1 MAEHN
6 MTDRERQNGVATA
19 QTKGVSFRK
28 AGDWPIGLERG
39 PRAWFPAQARMIG
52 LIRAN
57 KDSYVLPPAVVRK
70 AAWRE

>member
-1 MAEHN
+1 MEMAEHLT
-6 MTDRERQNGVATA
+6 TDQGCQNGKTEALSPSKA
-19 QTKGVSFRK
+19 KG
-28 AGDWPIGLERG
+28 WPMGLERG
-39 PRAWFPAQARMIG
+39 PRVWFPAQARMLG

>member
-1 MAEHN
+1 MAEHH
-6 MTDRERQNGVATA
+6 MIDRERQNAPATA
-19 QTKGVSFRK
+19 QTDRISPRK
-28 AGDWPIGLERG
+28 ARGWPIGLERG

>member
-1 MAEHN
+1 MAEYQ
-6 MTDRERQNGVATA
+6 MSDREHQNSTATA
-19 QTKGVSFRK
+19 QTDRISPRK
-28 AGDWPIGLERG
+28 ARGWPIGLERG
-39 PRAWFPAQARMIG
+39 PRVWFPAQARMIG